1 MIRLKPNLVWLS
13 DGEDESPDRGRVYA
27 MGGLLPD
34 NEVTATVEV
43 LDFHYDVAKKEWVN
57 EQDSWRLSAPMLKP
71 RWEFGALA
79 HRGMIIC
86 VCGKSAGRE
95 PTNSVEIYD
104 PKLGQWTYMMDSPGF
119 NDVLSFTPC
128 SRGIL
133 KIGMAVFTLKL
144 F

>member
-1 MIRLKPNLVWLS
+1 MN
-13 DGEDESPDRGRVYA
+13 G
-27 MGGLLPD
+27 

-43 LDFHYDVAKKEWVN
+43 LDFRYDVAKKEWVN

-71 RWEFGALA
+71 RLDFGALA

-86 VCGKSAGRE
+86 VCGKCANHD
-95 PTNSVEIYD
+95 PTNSAEIFD
-104 PKLGQWTYMMDSPGF
+104 PNLGQWTYMMDFPGF
-119 NDVLSFTPC
+119 SDVLSFIPC

-133 KIGMAVFTLKL
+133 KIGMAVFKLKL